1 MRKFTRLMFLISF
14 SLISRVQAQI
24 DTAIIGSAEK
34 IIALQFTQAEK
45 DSMQDGLKD
54 MQRVY
59 EKMHSHNLDNHDPY
73 ALAFNPALPGKDKL
87 AKQIPL
93 LWNLP
98 QQTILPANRNDLAYF
113 SVLQLASL
121 LKNKKISS
129 VELTQF
135 FLSRLKKWG
144 DTLHCVISLTE
155 EIAMQ
160 QAKAADAE
168 IARGIY
174 RGPLHGIPYGLKD
187 LFAVKGTHTTW
198 GAAPYQN
205 QILDEDAFVYSQL
218 KNAGA
223 VLCAKLSLGAL
234 AMDDTWF
241 GGKTRNPWNLETG
254 SSGSSAG
261 SAASTVAGLLPF
273 AIGTETWGSIV
284 SPSHVCGATGL
295 RPTFGSVSRSGA
307 MVLAWSL
314 DKIGPICR
322 NAEDCAVVFSII
334 KGSDGKDAAAR
345 ERSFNYSG
353 YAEWKKWRVA
363 YAGNYFRRQKD
374 SALLWAALE
383 QFKKLGADVH
393 EIEFPDSTLYPFG
406 IMDPIIGAECAAA
419 FDAFTRNGTDDR
431 MTEQHKYD
439 WPNQFRTARFIPAV
453 EYINANRHR
462 YALIKKMHEFMRNI
476 DILIVPTF
484 EGHQLA
490 ITNLTGNPVVTF
502 PVGFGK
508 DHLPQSITL
517 LGNLYQESVLLAAA
531 KAFQDATPF
540 NKLHPALF
548 KN

>member
-1 MRKFTRLMFLISF
+1 MRKIIPLFVPFIFLF
-14 SLISRVQAQI
+14 AAATDAQV
-24 DTAIIGSAEK
+24 DTGVVSAAEK
-34 IIALQFTQAEK
+34 LIDLHFTPAEK

-54 MQRVY
+54 ILHVY
-59 EKMHSHNLDNHDPY
+59 EKMHTHDLHNDDPY
-73 ALAFNPALPGKDKL
+73 ALMFNPALPGMDRI
-87 AKQIPL
+87 AKQVPVS
-93 LWNLP
+93 WHLP
-98 QQTILPANRNDLAYF
+98 EQTVLPANRNDLAFY
-113 SVLQLASL
+113 SILQLASL
-121 LKNKKISS
+121 LKNKKITS
-129 VELTQF
+129 VELTRF
-135 FLSRLKKWG
+135 FLDRLKKWG

-155 EIAMQ
+155 EIALQ

-174 RGPLHGIPYGLKD
+174 RGPLHGMPYGLKD

-198 GAAPYQN
+198 GAAPYQD
-205 QILDEDAFVYSQL
+205 QIVDEDAFVYAQL
-218 KNAGA
+218 KKAGA

-241 GGKTRNPWNLETG
+241 GGKTRNPWKPETG

-322 NAEDCAVVFSII
+322 SAEDCAVVFSII
-334 KGSDGKDAAAR
+334 KGTDGKDAAAK

-353 YAEWKKWRVA
+353 HAEWKKWGVA
-363 YAGNYFRRQKD
+363 YAGNYFKSQHD
-374 SALLWAALE
+374 SALLWAALD
-383 QFKKLGADVH
+383 QFRKLGAQVS
-393 EIEFPDSTLYPFG
+393 EIDFPDSVLYPFG

-439 WPNQFRTARFIPAV
+439 WPNQFRTARFIPAA

-490 ITNLTGNPVVTF
+490 ITNLTGNPVVTM
-502 PVGFGK
+502 PIGFGK
-508 DHLPQSITL
+508 DQLPESITL
-517 LGNLYQESVLLAAA
+517 LGNLYQEAILLAAA
-531 KAFQDATPF
+531 KAFQDATPY
-540 NKLHPALF
+540 NKQHPARF